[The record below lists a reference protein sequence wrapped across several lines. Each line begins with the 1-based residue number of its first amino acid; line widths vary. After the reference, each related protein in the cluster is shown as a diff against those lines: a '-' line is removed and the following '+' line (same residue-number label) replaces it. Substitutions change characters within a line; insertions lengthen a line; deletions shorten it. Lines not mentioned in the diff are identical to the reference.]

1 MLDIIS
7 KIIESKANQC
17 PNQQFAMFTEIARES
32 DKSITDLKEELNE
45 LVRSGILTH
54 GRTINDIYF
63 KIK

>member
-17 PNQQFAMFTEIARES
+17 PKQRFAIFTEIAKES
-32 DKSITDLKEELNE
+32 GKSDPELTEDLNE
-45 LVRSGILTH
+45 LVRSVILTH
-54 GRTINDIYF
+54 GRTSNDIYF